1 MTDFHFLR
9 PLWLTLLLLLPLLYA
24 LRHRLNQQ
32 ETGWQAH
39 IPARLLKPLLPNREG
54 PEAHQPRR
62 SPLLA
67 LSLAW
72 ITLAIALAGPSWRE
86 APTPLKQS
94 EDSLVLVLDLSLSM
108 LATDVQPD
116 RLTRAKR
123 KIRDILAAREDGL
136 NALVVYSGDAH
147 VVTPLTQDTRTIE
160 ALLDVLEPVI
170 MPAQGNRADLAI
182 KQAIELLRQGA
193 IGQGRILLL
202 TDQVNDAYRE
212 RITRD
217 LNATDYSLSTL
228 VVGTREGGPMPL
240 AQRGF
245 IRDGEEIV
253 IARAEPEGLASLAE
267 TSGGQSHVLTLDN
280 TDIQALNLTTTQTGE
295 WTDAEDGLSAN
306 RWQDDG
312 YWLLW
317 LAAPLLLLAWR
328 RGAFAILA
336 LWR

>member
-1 MTDFHFLR
+1 
-9 PLWLTLLLLLPLLYA
+9 
-24 LRHRLNQQ
+24 
-32 ETGWQAH
+32 
-39 IPARLLKPLLPNREG
+39 
-54 PEAHQPRR
+54 
-62 SPLLA
+62 
-67 LSLAW
+67 
-72 ITLAIALAGPSWRE
+72 
-86 APTPLKQS
+86 
-94 EDSLVLVLDLSLSM
+94 
-108 LATDVQPD
+108 
-116 RLTRAKR
+116 
-123 KIRDILAAREDGL
+123 
-136 NALVVYSGDAH
+136 
-147 VVTPLTQDTRTIE
+147 
-160 ALLDVLEPVI
+160 
-170 MPAQGNRADLAI
+170 
-182 KQAIELLRQGA
+182 
-193 IGQGRILLL
+193 
-202 TDQVNDAYRE
+202 
-212 RITRD
+212 
-217 LNATDYSLSTL
+217 DYSLSTL